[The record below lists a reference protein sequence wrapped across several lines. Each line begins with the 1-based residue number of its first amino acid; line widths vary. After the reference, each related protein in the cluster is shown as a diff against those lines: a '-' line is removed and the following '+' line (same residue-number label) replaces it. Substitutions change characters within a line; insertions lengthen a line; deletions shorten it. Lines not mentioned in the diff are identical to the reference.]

1 VARGRP
7 PARGAGGARKK
18 PGAAAKAKKKKKQQG
33 PGKKHP
39 EGPPRPEAATTRP
52 GRRERPPRTD
62 KPSAPPVA
70 PRPSEHSS
78 EGIVATIDRRGRVLV
93 AEPFFARSGTGE
105 RGGRMVVDRDDRAR
119 PGDLVLV
126 RPSSRGGGHATIV
139 RSLGRPD
146 VAADV
151 LEALMLDRGLR
162 RHFDPAV
169 ERAARKAR
177 DAGGDPEITRRDLT
191 GLPTFTIDPVT
202 ARDFDD
208 AISAEVQKDGTTR
221 IWVHIADVSAF
232 VAPGS
237 LVDRE
242 AARRGTSVYVPGRVE
257 PMLPEALSNDACSL
271 VAGEARAAV
280 TAQLDFKGAEV
291 VRTACYRSTIR
302 SDERLD
308 YDRVDRVFA
317 GDEPALDPWH
327 APLRAARAVA
337 AALHER
343 RLGQATLEIETSE
356 PEFSFDTGGHV
367 AESRPSAQTES
378 HRLIEHLM
386 IACNEQVARMLE
398 ARSAPTLYRVHE
410 RPDGESALRLVEQL
424 ASLGVATPA
433 VGEHMTPAEAAD
445 VVVACSRLVTQHVA
459 RTGRGRDALTFLILR
474 SLKQASYAPK
484 NLGHAGLG
492 LTHYLHFTSP
502 IRRYPDL
509 VAHRALLSTIGA
521 GEQAPRGSDLEQ
533 IGVWSSARER
543 DAMSIERLADR
554 VARAFLLEREL
565 FETGC
570 NQEFDG
576 EVTGL
581 IGAGAFVRFG
591 GGHEG
596 LLPVRRLRGDWWEL
610 NEQSTI
616 LTGERTG
623 RAIRLGDPVR
633 VKVERV
639 ETARGRVDLVPV
651 EEAEEER
658 TGGGRH

>member
-1 VARGRP
+1 MARRQAPPRGAARSGGRPERPERPAREHSGEGTVAVVDKRGRF
-7 PARGAGGARKK
+7 
-18 PGAAAKAKKKKKQQG
+18 
-33 PGKKHP
+33 
-39 EGPPRPEAATTRP
+39 
-52 GRRERPPRTD
+52 
-62 KPSAPPVA
+62 
-70 PRPSEHSS
+70 
-78 EGIVATIDRRGRVLV
+78 LV
-93 AEPFFARSGTGE
+93 AEPFFE
-105 RGGRMVVDRDDRAR
+105 RGGRMVLDRDARAK

-126 RPSSRGGGHATIV
+126 RPSSRSGGHAKLV
-139 RSLGRPD
+139 RPLGRPD
-146 VAADV
+146 VAGDV

-162 RHFDPAV
+162 RRFDPAV

-177 DAGGDPEITRRDLT
+177 DQGPDPEIARRDLT
-191 GLPTFTIDPVT
+191 DLPTFTIDPVT

-208 AISAEVQKDGTTR
+208 AISAEVLDDGTTR
-221 IWVHIADVSAF
+221 IWVHIADVSAY

-242 AARRGTSVYVPGRVE
+242 AARRATSVYVPGRVE

-271 VAGEARAAV
+271 VPGEARAAV
-280 TAQLDFKGAEV
+280 TAQLDFDGAEV
-291 VRTACYRSTIR
+291 VRAAFYRSTIR
-302 SDERLD
+302 SDARLD

-317 GDEPALDPWH
+317 GEEPAEEPW
-327 APLRAARAVA
+327 AQPLAAARAVA

-343 RLGQATLEIETSE
+343 RLAQDALELETSE
-356 PEFSFDTGGHV
+356 PEFTFDVGGHV

-386 IACNEQVARMLE
+386 IATNEQVARLLDT
-398 ARSAPTLYRVHE
+398 RSVPALYRVHE
-410 RPDGESALRLVEQL
+410 RPDGESAQRLVAQL
-424 ASLGVATPA
+424 ASLGVATPP
-433 VGEHMTPAEAAD
+433 VKDHMTPAEAAD
-445 VVVACSRLVTQHVA
+445 VVAACSRLVAQHVA
-459 RTGRGRDALTFLILR
+459 RAGHGRDALTFLILR
-474 SLKQASYAPK
+474 ALKQAYYSPK

-492 LTHYLHFTSP
+492 LTHYTHFTSP

-509 VAHRALLSTIGA
+509 VAHRALLSAIGA
-521 GEQAPRGSDLEQ
+521 GEEQPRGSDMEET
-533 IGVWSSARER
+533 GVWSSARER

-565 FETGC
+565 FETGW

-610 NEQSTI
+610 NEEGTI
-616 LTGERTG
+616 LTGERSGQT
-623 RAIRLGDPVR
+623 IRLGDPLR

-651 EEAEEER
+651 EAEEEPGAR
-658 TGGGRH
+658 GR